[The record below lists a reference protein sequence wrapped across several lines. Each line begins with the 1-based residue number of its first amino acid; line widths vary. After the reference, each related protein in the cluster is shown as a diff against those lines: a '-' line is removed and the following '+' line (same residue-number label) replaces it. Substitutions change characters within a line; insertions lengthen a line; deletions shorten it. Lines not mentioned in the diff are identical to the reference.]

1 MTRADG
7 CSRPSAPEGSE
18 MSRRALVAI
27 ALAVSMT
34 LASCSALVVGTPVS
48 VFNDPFSV
56 AGMPATDGA
65 SGLRP
70 DAAEPTRTVKNTD
83 GGAMDELAA
92 GAVSDLEEF
101 WSAVYS
107 EAFDGEFEPVRALI
121 SWDAESFDGDFCGM
135 ETYGLVNA
143 AFCKPDRTIGWD
155 RGVLIPGL
163 RRQNGDMG
171 AVMVLAHEYGH
182 AIGQQA
188 GLTNRN
194 TPTLVAEQQ
203 ADCLAGAYMRWVAQG
218 DSPRFT
224 LNTGDGLNNL
234 LAAVIAFRDPLLTE
248 AEARYGID
256 EHGSAFERV
265 SAFQFGFTDGPAA
278 CAAIDV
284 KEIDQRRGELPVLL
298 PENQS
303 GDLDITERW
312 VRSMVDALNIVF
324 EPAEPPTLSFRA
336 DAAVDCP
343 SARPSP
349 PVSYCPDT
357 NALVVD
363 LAELQVLAAPPDDF
377 GTGGLAGGDN
387 NAYSVLISRY
397 MLALQHARGLVLD
410 NAEAALRTACLTGV
424 ATARMIKPV
433 RLPNGDTILL
443 TAGDVDEAVSGI
455 LTNGLAA
462 SDVNGES
469 VPSGFARIDA
479 FRVGIL
485 GDEERCLRRFA

>member
-1 MTRADG
+1 
-7 CSRPSAPEGSE
+7 
-18 MSRRALVAI
+18 MSRRTLLGIAFAVCTVLPLAACSSLVGGA
-27 ALAVSMT
+27 
-34 LASCSALVVGTPVS
+34 PVS
-48 VFNDPFSV
+48 VFSDPFSV
-56 AGMPATDGA
+56 AGMPATDGS

-70 DAAEPTRTVKNTD
+70 DAEEPSRTVKNTD
-83 GGAMDELAA
+83 GGKSDNLAA
-92 GAVSDLEEF
+92 SAVSDLEEF
-101 WSAVYS
+101 WSEAYS
-107 EAFDGEFEPVRALI
+107 EAFDGEFQPVRSLI
-121 SWDAESFDGDFCGM
+121 SWDAEGFDGRFCGM

-182 AIGQQA
+182 AIQQQA
-188 GLTNRN
+188 GLVNRK

-203 ADCLAGAYMRWVAQG
+203 ADCLAGTYMRWVAQG

-224 LNTGDGLNNL
+224 LSTADGLNNL

-248 AEARYGID
+248 SEAQRGID

-284 KEIDQRRGELPVLL
+284 KEINQRRGELPVLL
-298 PENQS
+298 AEDQS
-303 GDLDITERW
+303 GDLDITEPW
-312 VRSMVDALNIVF
+312 VRSMVDALNILF
-324 EPAEPPTLSFRA
+324 KPARPPQLNFRS
-336 DAAVDCP
+336 DSAVDCP

-357 NALVVD
+357 NTIVID
-363 LAELQVLAAPPDDF
+363 LAELQLLAEPLEDV
-377 GTGGLAGGDN
+377 GGSGLAGGDN
-387 NAYSVLISRY
+387 TAFSVLISRY
-397 MLALQHARGLVLD
+397 MVALQHARGLVLD

-424 ATARMIKPV
+424 ATAKMIKPV
-433 RLPNGDTILL
+433 TVPNGDTILL

-485 GDEERCLRRFA
+485 GDEERCLKRFA

>member
-1 MTRADG
+1 M
-7 CSRPSAPEGSE
+7 
-18 MSRRALVAI
+18 MSRRTLIGI
-27 ALAVSMT
+27 ALTVFAALPLAACSSM
-34 LASCSALVVGTPVS
+34 VDGTAVS
-48 VFNDPFSV
+48 VFADPFSV
-56 AGMPATDGA
+56 AGMPATDGS

-70 DAAEPTRTVKNTD
+70 NAQPPSRQVANTD
-83 GGAMDELAA
+83 GGKADNLAA
-92 GAVSDLEEF
+92 SAVSDLQEF
-101 WSAVYS
+101 WSDAYS
-107 EAFDGEFEPVRALI
+107 EAFDGQFQPVRALI
-121 SWDAESFDGDFCGM
+121 SWDAESFDGRFCGM
-135 ETYGLVNA
+135 DTYGLVNA

-163 RRQNGDMG
+163 RQQNGDMG

-182 AIGQQA
+182 AIQQQA
-188 GLTNRN
+188 GLINRT

-203 ADCLAGAYMRWVAQG
+203 ADCLAGTYLRWVAQG

-224 LNTGDGLNNL
+224 LSTAEGLNKL

-248 AEARYGID
+248 AEAQVGID
-256 EHGSAFERV
+256 EHGSAFERI

-284 KEIDQRRGELPVLL
+284 KEIDQRRGDLPVLL
-298 PENQS
+298 PEDQS

-324 EPAEPPTLSFRA
+324 KPADPPRLDFRP

-349 PVSYCPDT
+349 PASYCPDT
-357 NALVVD
+357 NTIVID
-363 LAELQVLAAPPDDF
+363 LAEMQALAAPSEEVDVGD
-377 GTGGLAGGDN
+377 LAGGDN
-387 NAYSVLISRY
+387 TAFSVLISRY

-424 ATARMIKPV
+424 ATAKMIKPV
-433 RLPNGDTILL
+433 HLPNGDTILL

-485 GDEERCLRRFA
+485 GDEQRCLKRFT

>member
-1 MTRADG
+1 
-7 CSRPSAPEGSE
+7 
-18 MSRRALVAI
+18 MSRRALLGI
-27 ALAVSMT
+27 ALAVCT
-34 LASCSALVVGTPVS
+34 ALPLASCSALVGGTAVS
-48 VFNDPFSV
+48 VFSDPFSV
-56 AGMPATDGA
+56 AGMPATDGS

-70 DAAEPTRTVKNTD
+70 DAEKPSRKVTNTD
-83 GGAMDELAA
+83 GGKIDNLAA
-92 GAVSDLEEF
+92 SAVSDLEEF
-101 WSAVYS
+101 WSGAYS
-107 EAFDGEFEPVRALI
+107 EAFDGEFQPVRALI
-121 SWDAESFDGDFCGM
+121 SWDAESFDGGFCGM

-155 RGVLIPGL
+155 RGVLMPGL

-182 AIGQQA
+182 AIQQQA
-188 GLTNRN
+188 GLINRK

-203 ADCLAGAYMRWVAQG
+203 ADCLAGTYMRWVAQG
-218 DSPRFT
+218 DSQRFALST
-224 LNTGDGLNNL
+224 ADGLNKL

-248 AEARYGID
+248 AEAQVGID
-256 EHGSAFERV
+256 EHGSAFERI

-278 CAAIDV
+278 CAAIDL
-284 KEIDQRRGELPVLL
+284 KEINQRRGDLPVLL
-298 PENQS
+298 PEDQS

-312 VRSMVDALNIVF
+312 VRSMIDALNTIF
-324 EPAEPPTLSFRA
+324 KPADPPRLDFRP
-336 DAAVDCP
+336 DAAVECP

-349 PVSYCPDT
+349 PASYCPDSNT
-357 NALVVD
+357 IVVD
-363 LAELQVLAAPPDDF
+363 LAELQALAAPSDEVDV
-377 GTGGLAGGDN
+377 GDLAGGDN
-387 NAYSVLISRY
+387 TAFSVLISRY
-397 MLALQHARGLVLD
+397 TLALQHARGLVLD

-424 ATARMIKPV
+424 ATAKMIKPV
-433 RLPNGDTILL
+433 HLPNGDTILL

-485 GDEERCLRRFA
+485 GDEERCLKRFA

>member
-1 MTRADG
+1 
-7 CSRPSAPEGSE
+7 
-18 MSRRALVAI
+18 MSRRTLFGI
-27 ALAVSMT
+27 ALAVCTAVSLT
-34 LASCSALVVGTPVS
+34 ACASLVGGTPVS
-48 VFNDPFSV
+48 VFSDPFSV
-56 AGMPATDGA
+56 AGMPATDGS

-70 DAAEPTRTVKNTD
+70 DAEKPSREVDDTD
-83 GGAMDELAA
+83 GGKSDNLAA
-92 GAVSDLEEF
+92 SAVSDLEDF
-101 WSAVYS
+101 WSSAYS
-107 EAFDGEFEPVRALI
+107 QAFDGEFQPVRALI
-121 SWDAESFDGDFCGM
+121 SWDAESFDGEFCGM

-182 AIGQQA
+182 AIQQQA
-188 GLTNRN
+188 GLISRS

-203 ADCLAGAYMRWVAQG
+203 ADCLAGSYMRWVAEG

-224 LNTGDGLNNL
+224 LSTADGLNNL

-248 AEARYGID
+248 AEAQMGID
-256 EHGSAFERV
+256 EHGSAFERI

-284 KEIDQRRGELPVLL
+284 KEIDQRRGDLPVLL
-298 PENQS
+298 PEDQS

-312 VRSMVDALNIVF
+312 VRSIVDALNITF
-324 EPAEPPTLSFRA
+324 KPADPPQLDFRP

-343 SARPSP
+343 GARPSP

-357 NALVVD
+357 NTIVVD
-363 LAELQVLAAPPDDF
+363 LAELQLLAEPSEDVDV
-377 GTGGLAGGDN
+377 GDLAGGDN
-387 NAYSVLISRY
+387 TAFSVLISRY
-397 MLALQHARGLVLD
+397 TLALQHARGLVLD

-424 ATARMIKPV
+424 ATAKMIKPV
-433 RLPNGDTILL
+433 NLPNGDTILL

-485 GDEERCLRRFA
+485 GDEDRCLKRFA

>member
-1 MTRADG
+1 
-7 CSRPSAPEGSE
+7 
-18 MSRRALVAI
+18 MSRRALLGI
-27 ALAVSMT
+27 ALAVCT
-34 LASCSALVVGTPVS
+34 ALPLASCSALVGGTAVS
-48 VFNDPFSV
+48 VFSDPFSV

-70 DAAEPTRTVKNTD
+70 DAEKPSRTVTNTD
-83 GGAMDELAA
+83 GGKIDNLAA
-92 GAVSDLEEF
+92 SAVSDLEEF
-101 WSAVYS
+101 WSGAYS
-107 EAFDGEFEPVRALI
+107 EAFDGEFQPVRALI
-121 SWDAESFDGDFCGM
+121 SWDAESFDGGFCGM

-155 RGVLIPGL
+155 RGVLMPGL

-171 AVMVLAHEYGH
+171 AVMVLAHEYGP
-182 AIGQQA
+182 AIQQQA
-188 GLTNRN
+188 GLINRQ

-203 ADCLAGAYMRWVAQG
+203 ADCLAGTYMRWVAQG
-218 DSPRFT
+218 DSQRFALST
-224 LNTGDGLNNL
+224 ADGLNKL

-248 AEARYGID
+248 AEAQVGID
-256 EHGSAFERV
+256 EHGSAFERI

-278 CAAIDV
+278 CAAIDL
-284 KEIDQRRGELPVLL
+284 KEINQRRGDLPVLL
-298 PENQS
+298 PEDQS

-312 VRSMVDALNIVF
+312 VRSMIDALNTIF
-324 EPAEPPTLSFRA
+324 KPADPPRLDFRP
-336 DAAVDCP
+336 DAAVECP

-349 PVSYCPDT
+349 PASYCPDSNT
-357 NALVVD
+357 IVVD
-363 LAELQVLAAPPDDF
+363 LAELQALAAPSDEVDV
-377 GTGGLAGGDN
+377 GDLAGGDN
-387 NAYSVLISRY
+387 TAFSVLISRY
-397 MLALQHARGLVLD
+397 TLALQHARGLVLD

-424 ATARMIKPV
+424 ATAKMIKPV
-433 RLPNGDTILL
+433 HLPNGDTILL

-485 GDEERCLRRFA
+485 GDEERCLKRFA